1 MSSEIVLLVLG
12 ALLVALGV
20 AGLLLPGL
28 PGAPLLF
35 AGFVVA
41 AWAEDFAYV
50 GLRWLALL
58 GVLAA
63 VTFAVDFAATALGA
77 KKFGASPRAVLGAAL
92 GALVGLFF
100 GPLGWIL
107 GPFAGAVLGE
117 LTLRRGLGQAQRAGF
132 GAALG
137 MLLGGAA
144 KLALACL
151 MLGIFLAVRFSGS
164 ST

>member
-1 MSSEIVLLVLG
+1 MALLVLG
-12 ALLVALGV
+12 ALLVVIGV

-50 GLRWLALL
+50 GFWWLALL

-63 VTFAVDFAATALGA
+63 VTYAVDFAATALGA
-77 KKFGASPRAVLGAAL
+77 KRFGASPRAVLGAAL
-92 GALVGLFF
+92 GALVGIFF

-117 LTLRRGLGQAQRAGF
+117 LTVKRDLGGAQRAGF
-132 GAALG
+132 GATLG
-137 MLLGGAA
+137 LLLGSVA
-144 KLALACL
+144 KFALACL
-151 MLGIFLAVRFSGS
+151 MIGIFVAVRFFGGPA
-164 ST
+164 